1 MEQHMRYSFGQSI
14 LARYSEGRLSFLPG
28 IQQFSVDLSTGAVS
42 TGLPGSAY
50 SLLTGSEVFQSG
62 SEEGF
67 RESAGELAGL
77 LREKQQAAPEI
88 RVSLNLNIRRCS
100 FMFSDGVSSFY
111 RLRAGRIALSS
122 SGRIVYRDFGFSE
135 NGQDLAT
142 AVLDAYTCLA
152 GQLSGEEPCPLAA
165 GPDLSADTFI
175 LPPQAASFFVHEVVG
190 HMLETD
196 IWKAR
201 KFSIPED
208 RPFLPGFCS
217 LVDDPAKAGYFA
229 YGDYDDAGNRI
240 QRTEAVVSGTFRE
253 CVSLQRSAEY
263 SHLPLPRMSC
273 FTLLDNPAG
282 RDFGRMCE
290 SYDRYIVPEEISS
303 GGVNPFTGDFF
314 ISAARQY
321 LIDEKHTRVEL
332 PPSIYCGSV
341 ADLCAR
347 ILEIGND
354 SSVFLGTCT
363 KEDQHLYVCN
373 SAPSMVIT
381 GLKTPGQRSGT

>member
-1 MEQHMRYSFGQSI
+1 MEQQKRYSFGQSM

-28 IQQFSVDLSTGAVS
+28 IQLFSVDLSTGAVS
-42 TGLPGSAY
+42 TGLSGSAY
-50 SLLTGSEVFQSG
+50 SRLTGSEVFRSG
-62 SEEGF
+62 SEAGF
-67 RESAGELAGL
+67 RESVSELADL
-77 LREKQQAAPEI
+77 LREKQQEAPGI

-100 FMFSDGVSSFY
+100 FMFSDGASSWY

-135 NGQDLAT
+135 DGQDLVA

-152 GQLSGEEPCPLAA
+152 GQLSGKDTYPPAA
-165 GPDLSADTFI
+165 GMDLSADTFI

-201 KFSIPED
+201 KFNIPED
-208 RPFLPGFCS
+208 QPFLPGFCS

-253 CVSLQRSAEY
+253 CISLQRSAEY

-273 FTLLDNPAG
+273 FALLDNPEG
-282 RDFGRMCE
+282 RNFIRMCG

-314 ISAARQY
+314 ISTARQY
-321 LIDEKHTRVEL
+321 LVDEKHIRYQL
-332 PPSIYCGSV
+332 PPSIYCGNV

-354 SSVFLGTCT
+354 SSIFLGTCT
-363 KEDQHLYVCN
+363 KEGQNLYVCN
-373 SAPSMVIT
+373 SAPSMVIS